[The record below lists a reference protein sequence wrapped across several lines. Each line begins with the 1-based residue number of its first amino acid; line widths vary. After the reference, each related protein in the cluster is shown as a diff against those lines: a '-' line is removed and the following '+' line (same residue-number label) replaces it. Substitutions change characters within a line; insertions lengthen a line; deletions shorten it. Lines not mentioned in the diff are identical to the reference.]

1 MAKNNQ
7 VRTFRA
13 PAPRGSILD
22 RNGTVLV
29 SNRPGT
35 AVQLWPAA
43 FDQATPERQVFVMR
57 RLATLLNIPFREI
70 KTDLAAR
77 KDDFLTPITIKE
89 NVNEEKINYLLEHQN
104 DFPGVQINQTY
115 QRHYD
120 QGGIAAQTLGFVSEI
135 SQQQLDAAKGKGYAA
150 GDRIGQTGVEAGYDT
165 YLRGLPGIG
174 RVYVD
179 ALGRV
184 TSARQFQQLPEA
196 GDNVRLTLDAGL
208 QQTAEDA
215 LDFGIRLAH
224 EDGQW
229 AADGGAL
236 VAMDPNTGEIL
247 ALASNPTF
255 NPGIYTGRVE
265 KSELK
270 KLSDPAANHPT
281 LDRAVSGLY
290 PPGSTFKPVTAL
302 AALETGLLSP
312 DELIQCT
319 PKEVVDGQTFTN
331 WDPYA
336 NEPMKLTTALAAS
349 CDTYFYQVALRFY
362 NRTDSP
368 LQRWAHTMGFGAST
382 GIDVGPEASGLIPT
396 PAWRR
401 HYFKTEID
409 KIWTSGDSVQL
420 GIGQGD
426 VLVTP
431 LQMTRFYAMLANGG
445 KLVEP
450 HIVQSVEEPSTQG
463 QPPVVL
469 RPYSPKPPKD
479 VGLNPEQ
486 HPRRP
491 GRALRRDAR
500 ELRHVVGHLR
510 LVPHRD
516 RGQDRHGR
524 EIRAPSRL
532 PGTAGPGLVVRLRA
546 VREAL
551 ARRLRDDRER
561 RPWRRRRGSG
571 RAAGLPEV
579 LQGRSELVQRPGGQ
593 QRLMATIAREAPR
606 REGARRLRG
615 RGIPP
620 PPRLPAHRRR
630 RRSDRV
636 RDLGAHRRDAKRRAR
651 RRELLRLAAGGLHRR
666 RRDPRRRG
674 DRDEPGCLPPLG
686 QGAST
691 CSRSRCFSSC
701 SSSGTMSA
709 APSGGSS
716 SALFA
721 SSRRS
726 SARCCSSSSSPRS
739 SPTAFGAT
747 RAGAPSGVRSG
758 SRPCRWHLSSRS
770 PTSARR

>member
-1 MAKNNQ
+1 MSSPSTNLPRGFLPPDPRVEEPYRVTPQAAIRIAILGVLAVTIFCALFFRLWALQVISGERYLEMAKNNQ

-13 PAPRGSILD
+13 LAPRGSILD

-150 GDRIGQTGVEAGYDT
+150 GDRIGQTGVEAAYDT

-255 NPGIYTGRVE
+255 NPGIYTGRVQ

-312 DELIQCT
+312 DEVIQCT

-336 NEPMKLTTALAAS
+336 NEPMTLRTALAAS
-349 CDTYFYQVALRFY
+349 CDTYFYQVALKFY

-368 LQRWAHTMGFGAST
+368 LQRWAHTMGFGAPT
-382 GIDVGPEASGLIPT
+382 GIDIGPEASGLIPT

-479 VGLNPEQ
+479 VGLNPNNIRVVQE
-486 HPRRP
+486 
-491 GRALRRDAR
+491 GLYDAT
-500 ELRHVVGHLR
+500 HANYGTSSGIFGSF
-510 LVPHRD
+510 PI
-516 RGQDRHGR
+516 
-524 EIRAPSRL
+524 EIAGKTGTAEKYVRL
-532 PGTAGPGLVVRLRA
+532 PGYQGLQDQAWWCGYGPYVKPSLVVCA
-546 VREAL
+546 MIEN
-551 ARRLRDDRER
+551 
-561 RPWRRRRGSG
+561 
-571 RAAGLPEV
+571 
-579 LQGRSELVQRPGGQ
+579 GG
-593 QRLMATIAREAPR
+593 
-606 REGARRLRG
+606 
-615 RGIPP
+615 
-620 PPRLPAHRRR
+620 H
-630 RRSDRV
+630 
-636 RDLGAHRRDAKRRAR
+636 
-651 RRELLRLAAGGLHRR
+651 GGVV
-666 RRDPRRRG
+666 
-674 DRDEPGCLPPLG
+674 
-686 QGAST
+686 
-691 CSRSRCFSSC
+691 
-701 SSSGTMSA
+701 A
-709 APSGGSS
+709 APVALQVFQKFFKVDPSS
-716 SALFA
+716 YNAQVVNSD
-721 SSRRS
+721 
-726 SARCCSSSSSPRS
+726 
-739 SPTAFGAT
+739 
-747 RAGAPSGVRSG
+747 
-758 SRPCRWHLSSRS
+758 
-770 PTSARR
+770 

>member
-1 MAKNNQ
+1 MSSPSTNLPRGFLPPDPRVEEPYRVTPQAAIRIAILGVLAVTIFCALFFRLWALQVISGERYLEMAKNNQ

-13 PAPRGSILD
+13 LAPRGSILD

-150 GDRIGQTGVEAGYDT
+150 GDRIGQTGVEAAYDT

-255 NPGIYTGRVE
+255 NPGIYTGRVQ

-312 DELIQCT
+312 DEVIQCT

-336 NEPMKLTTALAAS
+336 NEPMTLRTALAAS
-349 CDTYFYQVALRFY
+349 CDTYFYQVALKFY

-368 LQRWAHTMGFGAST
+368 LQRWAHTMGFGAPT
-382 GIDVGPEASGLIPT
+382 GIDIGPEASGLIPT

-431 LQMTRFYAMLANGG
+431 IQMTRFYAMLANGG

-450 HIVQSVEEPSTQG
+450 HIIQSVEEPSTQG

-479 VGLNPEQ
+479 VGLNPNNIRVVQE
-486 HPRRP
+486 
-491 GRALRRDAR
+491 GLYDAT
-500 ELRHVVGHLR
+500 HANYGTSSGIFGSF
-510 LVPHRD
+510 PI
-516 RGQDRHGR
+516 
-524 EIRAPSRL
+524 EIAGKTGTAEKYVRL
-532 PGTAGPGLVVRLRA
+532 PGYQGLQDQAWWCGYGPYVKPSLVVCA
-546 VREAL
+546 MIEN
-551 ARRLRDDRER
+551 
-561 RPWRRRRGSG
+561 
-571 RAAGLPEV
+571 
-579 LQGRSELVQRPGGQ
+579 GG
-593 QRLMATIAREAPR
+593 
-606 REGARRLRG
+606 
-615 RGIPP
+615 
-620 PPRLPAHRRR
+620 H
-630 RRSDRV
+630 
-636 RDLGAHRRDAKRRAR
+636 
-651 RRELLRLAAGGLHRR
+651 GGVV
-666 RRDPRRRG
+666 
-674 DRDEPGCLPPLG
+674 
-686 QGAST
+686 
-691 CSRSRCFSSC
+691 
-701 SSSGTMSA
+701 A
-709 APSGGSS
+709 APVALQVFQKFFKVDPSS
-716 SALFA
+716 YNAQVVNSD
-721 SSRRS
+721 
-726 SARCCSSSSSPRS
+726 
-739 SPTAFGAT
+739 
-747 RAGAPSGVRSG
+747 
-758 SRPCRWHLSSRS
+758 
-770 PTSARR
+770 

>member
-1 MAKNNQ
+1 MSSPSTNVPRGFLPPDPRVEEPYRVTPQAAIRIAILGVAAVTIFCVLFFRLWALQVISGERYLEVANNNQ

-22 RNGTVLV
+22 RNGVVLV

-43 FDQATPERQVFVMR
+43 FDQATPERQQYVLHSLA
-57 RLATLLNIPFREI
+57 RLLHVPYREI
-70 KTDLAAR
+70 KAELAAR
-77 KDDFLTPITIKE
+77 KTDLLTPITVKE
-89 NVNEEKINYLLEHQN
+89 NVNEDKINYLLEHQN

-120 QGGIAAQTLGFVSEI
+120 QGGIAAQTLGYVSEI
-135 SQQQLDAAKGKGYAA
+135 SRQQLEADKGKGHAA
-150 GDRIGQTGVEAGYDT
+150 GDKIGQTGVESAYDT

-174 RVYVD
+174 RVFVD

-196 GDNVRLTLDAGL
+196 GNNVRLTLDANL
-208 QQTAEDA
+208 QKTAEDA
-215 LDFGIRLAH
+215 LAYGLRLAH
-224 EDGQW
+224 DDGQW

-247 ALASNPTF
+247 ALASNPSF
-255 NPGIYTGRVE
+255 NPGIYTGRVA
-265 KSELK
+265 KSDLK
-270 KLSDPAANHPT
+270 KLADPASNHPT

-336 NEPMKLTTALAAS
+336 NQPMTLTTALAAS

-368 LQRWAHTMGFGAST
+368 LQKWAHTMGFGAKT
-382 GIDVGPEASGLIPT
+382 GIDIGPEEAGLIPT

-450 HIVQSVEEPSTQG
+450 HIVKSVEEPATQG

-479 VGLNPEQ
+479 VGLNPNNIRVVQE
-486 HPRRP
+486 
-491 GRALRRDAR
+491 GLYDAT
-500 ELRHVVGHLR
+500 HANYGTSSGIFGSFPV
-510 LVPHRD
+510 
-516 RGQDRHGR
+516 
-524 EIRAPSRL
+524 EIAGKTGTAEKYVRL
-532 PGTAGPGLVVRLRA
+532 PGYQGLQDQAWWCGYGPYIKPKLVVCA
-546 VREAL
+546 MIENGGHGGVVAAPVAL
-551 ARRLRDDRER
+551 Q
-561 RPWRRRRGSG
+561 
-571 RAAGLPEV
+571 V
-579 LQGRSELVQRPGGQ
+579 FQKFFKV
-593 QRLMATIAREAPR
+593 
-606 REGARRLRG
+606 
-615 RGIPP
+615 
-620 PPRLPAHRRR
+620 
-630 RRSDRV
+630 
-636 RDLGAHRRDAKRRAR
+636 
-651 RRELLRLAAGGLHRR
+651 
-666 RRDPRRRG
+666 DP
-674 DRDEPGCLPPLG
+674 
-686 QGAST
+686 
-691 CSRSRCFSSC
+691 SSY
-701 SSSGTMSA
+701 SA
-709 APSGGSS
+709 AVVNSD
-716 SALFA
+716 
-721 SSRRS
+721 
-726 SARCCSSSSSPRS
+726 
-739 SPTAFGAT
+739 
-747 RAGAPSGVRSG
+747 
-758 SRPCRWHLSSRS
+758 
-770 PTSARR
+770 

>member
-1 MAKNNQ
+1 MSSPSTNLPRGFLPPDPRVEEPYRVTPQAAIRIAILGVLAVTIFCALFFRLWALQVISGERYLEMAKNNQ

-13 PAPRGSILD
+13 LAPRGSILD

-104 DFPGVQINQTY
+104 DFPGVQINQPY

-120 QGGIAAQTLGFVSEI
+120 QGGIAAQTLGFVSDI

-150 GDRIGQTGVEAGYDT
+150 GDRIGQTGVEAAYDT

-255 NPGIYTGRVE
+255 NPGIYTGRVQ

-312 DELIQCT
+312 DEVIQCT

-336 NEPMKLTTALAAS
+336 NEPMTLRTALAAS
-349 CDTYFYQVALRFY
+349 CDTYFYQVALKFY

-368 LQRWAHTMGFGAST
+368 LQRWAHTMGFGAPT
-382 GIDVGPEASGLIPT
+382 GIDIGPEASGLIPT

-479 VGLNPEQ
+479 VGLNPNNIRVVQE
-486 HPRRP
+486 
-491 GRALRRDAR
+491 GLYDAT
-500 ELRHVVGHLR
+500 HANYGTSSGIFGSF
-510 LVPHRD
+510 PI
-516 RGQDRHGR
+516 
-524 EIRAPSRL
+524 EIAGKTGTAEKYVRL
-532 PGTAGPGLVVRLRA
+532 PGYQGLQDQAWWCGYGPYVKPSLVVCA
-546 VREAL
+546 MIEN
-551 ARRLRDDRER
+551 
-561 RPWRRRRGSG
+561 
-571 RAAGLPEV
+571 
-579 LQGRSELVQRPGGQ
+579 GG
-593 QRLMATIAREAPR
+593 
-606 REGARRLRG
+606 
-615 RGIPP
+615 
-620 PPRLPAHRRR
+620 H
-630 RRSDRV
+630 
-636 RDLGAHRRDAKRRAR
+636 
-651 RRELLRLAAGGLHRR
+651 GGVV
-666 RRDPRRRG
+666 
-674 DRDEPGCLPPLG
+674 
-686 QGAST
+686 
-691 CSRSRCFSSC
+691 
-701 SSSGTMSA
+701 A
-709 APSGGSS
+709 APVALQVFQKFFKVDPSS
-716 SALFA
+716 YNAQVVNSD
-721 SSRRS
+721 
-726 SARCCSSSSSPRS
+726 
-739 SPTAFGAT
+739 
-747 RAGAPSGVRSG
+747 
-758 SRPCRWHLSSRS
+758 
-770 PTSARR
+770 

>member
-1 MAKNNQ
+1 MSSPSTNLPRGFLPPDPRVEEPYRVTPQAAIRIAILGVLAVTIFCALFFRLWALQVISGERYLEMAKNNQ

-13 PAPRGSILD
+13 LAPRGSILD

-150 GDRIGQTGVEAGYDT
+150 GDRIGQTGVEAAYDT

-255 NPGIYTGRVE
+255 NPGIYTGRVQ

-312 DELIQCT
+312 DEVIQCT

-336 NEPMKLTTALAAS
+336 NEPMTLRTALAAS
-349 CDTYFYQVALRFY
+349 CDTYFYQVALKFY

-368 LQRWAHTMGFGAST
+368 LQRWAHTMGFGAPT
-382 GIDVGPEASGLIPT
+382 GIDIGPEASGLIPT

-479 VGLNPEQ
+479 VGLNPNNIRVVQE
-486 HPRRP
+486 
-491 GRALRRDAR
+491 GLYDAT
-500 ELRHVVGHLR
+500 HANYGTSSSIFGSF
-510 LVPHRD
+510 PI
-516 RGQDRHGR
+516 
-524 EIRAPSRL
+524 EIAGKTGTAEKYVRL
-532 PGTAGPGLVVRLRA
+532 PGYQGLQDQAWWCGYGPYVKPSLVVCA
-546 VREAL
+546 MIEN
-551 ARRLRDDRER
+551 
-561 RPWRRRRGSG
+561 
-571 RAAGLPEV
+571 
-579 LQGRSELVQRPGGQ
+579 GG
-593 QRLMATIAREAPR
+593 
-606 REGARRLRG
+606 
-615 RGIPP
+615 
-620 PPRLPAHRRR
+620 H
-630 RRSDRV
+630 
-636 RDLGAHRRDAKRRAR
+636 
-651 RRELLRLAAGGLHRR
+651 GGVV
-666 RRDPRRRG
+666 
-674 DRDEPGCLPPLG
+674 
-686 QGAST
+686 
-691 CSRSRCFSSC
+691 
-701 SSSGTMSA
+701 A
-709 APSGGSS
+709 APVALQVFQKFFKVDPSS
-716 SALFA
+716 YNAQVVNSD
-721 SSRRS
+721 
-726 SARCCSSSSSPRS
+726 
-739 SPTAFGAT
+739 
-747 RAGAPSGVRSG
+747 
-758 SRPCRWHLSSRS
+758 
-770 PTSARR
+770 

>member
-1 MAKNNQ
+1 MSSPSTNLPRGFLPPDPRVEEPYRVTPQAAIRIAILGVLAVTIFCALFFRLWALQVISGERYLEMAKNNQ

-13 PAPRGSILD
+13 LAPRGSILD

-150 GDRIGQTGVEAGYDT
+150 GDRIGQTGVEAAYDT

-255 NPGIYTGRVE
+255 NPGIYTGRVQ

-312 DELIQCT
+312 DEVIQCT

-336 NEPMKLTTALAAS
+336 NEPMTLRTALAAS
-349 CDTYFYQVALRFY
+349 CDTYFYQVALKFY

-368 LQRWAHTMGFGAST
+368 LQRWAHTMGFGAPT
-382 GIDVGPEASGLIPT
+382 GIDIGPEASGLIPT

-479 VGLNPEQ
+479 VGLNPNNIRVVQE
-486 HPRRP
+486 
-491 GRALRRDAR
+491 GLYDAT
-500 ELRHVVGHLR
+500 HANYGTSSGIFGSF
-510 LVPHRD
+510 PI
-516 RGQDRHGR
+516 
-524 EIRAPSRL
+524 EIAGKTGTAAKYVRL
-532 PGTAGPGLVVRLRA
+532 PGYQGLQDQAWWCGYGPYVKPSLVVCA
-546 VREAL
+546 MIEN
-551 ARRLRDDRER
+551 
-561 RPWRRRRGSG
+561 
-571 RAAGLPEV
+571 
-579 LQGRSELVQRPGGQ
+579 GG
-593 QRLMATIAREAPR
+593 
-606 REGARRLRG
+606 
-615 RGIPP
+615 
-620 PPRLPAHRRR
+620 H
-630 RRSDRV
+630 
-636 RDLGAHRRDAKRRAR
+636 
-651 RRELLRLAAGGLHRR
+651 GGVV
-666 RRDPRRRG
+666 
-674 DRDEPGCLPPLG
+674 
-686 QGAST
+686 
-691 CSRSRCFSSC
+691 
-701 SSSGTMSA
+701 A
-709 APSGGSS
+709 APVALQVFQKFFKVDPSS
-716 SALFA
+716 YNAQVVNSD
-721 SSRRS
+721 
-726 SARCCSSSSSPRS
+726 
-739 SPTAFGAT
+739 
-747 RAGAPSGVRSG
+747 
-758 SRPCRWHLSSRS
+758 
-770 PTSARR
+770 